1 MRFLERYGC
10 ALLYLGLLTVIETAM
25 IDVLV
30 LPFNSTRTDW
40 LLTTLLLAPYAA
52 AVAMLFGVMLPAR
65 IAADVIAIVRRA
77 ARN

>member
-10 ALLYLGLLTVIETAM
+10 ILLYAGILAVFEAAM
-25 IDVLV
+25 IEALV
-30 LPFNSTRTDW
+30 LPFNSTRADW

-65 IAADVIAIVRRA
+65 IAADVVAIVRRA